1 MWGRYSKRRAN
12 PETRTLAHVSDLHLG
27 RSPAEEVRSAQLCR
41 ALVDVGVDHVLVTG
55 DVTNRGRLRELAA
68 FERAFAPLLEAGAVT
83 VIPGNHDRLGD
94 DLGDTLMPGERVQVA
109 EADGLH
115 IVRVNSTG
123 DHNRS
128 WIAGHGALGQAD
140 LDAVDAALDVAPAD
154 KLVVIAVHHHVLP
167 LPEEHVAERLS
178 SFFGWPFTAELER
191 GRELL
196 DRVRGRCGLVLH
208 GHRHVPRGVRVSGAD
223 GDTAGTVQVFNAGSS
238 TELGGV
244 RVFEHAGGELVCD
257 PWWLQAATR
266 SSGVPAWAAEPPSVI
281 PPLSTLPAV

>member
-1 MWGRYSKRRAN
+1 MFGRHSKRRAS
-12 PETRTLAHVSDLHLG
+12 PGTQTLAHLSDLHLG
-27 RSPAEEVRSAQLCR
+27 RSPGEEVRSAQLCR
-41 ALVDVGVDHVLVTG
+41 ALIDIGVDHVLVTG

-68 FERAFAPLLEAGAVT
+68 FERAFAPLLDAGRVT

-94 DLGDTLMPGERVQVA
+94 DLGDTLMPGARVQVA
-109 EADGLH
+109 EAAGLH
-115 IVRVNSTG
+115 IIRVNSTG

-128 WIAGHGALGQAD
+128 WIAGHGALDDAD
-140 LDAVDAALDVAPAD
+140 LDAVDAALAVAPTD

-208 GHRHVPRGVRVSGAD
+208 GHRHVPRGVRVEVD
-223 GDTAGTVQVFNAGSS
+223 GDAAGAVQVFNAGSS
-238 TELGGV
+238 TELGGA
-244 RVFEHAGGELVCD
+244 RVFEHAAGELVCD

-266 SSGVPAWAAEPPSVI
+266 SSGVPAWDATPQPVVA
-281 PPLSTLPAV
+281 PLSTLSAV

>member
-1 MWGRYSKRRAN
+1 
-12 PETRTLAHVSDLHLG
+12 LHLG
-27 RSPAEEVRSAQLCR
+27 RSPADEVRCAQLGS
-41 ALVDVGVDHVLVTG
+41 ALVDLGVDHVIVTG
-55 DVTNRGRLRELAA
+55 DVTHRGRLRELAQ
-68 FERAFAPLLEAGAVT
+68 FERAFAPLLDAGAVT

-94 DLGDTLMPGERVQVA
+94 DLGDAIMPGARVQVA
-109 EADGLH
+109 EAAGLH
-115 IVRVNSTG
+115 VIRVNSTG

-128 WIAGHGALGQAD
+128 WIAGHGALDDDD
-140 LDAVDAALDVAPAD
+140 LAAVDEALSAAPAD

-208 GHRHVPRGVRVSGAD
+208 GHRHHPRGVRVPAED
-223 GDTAGTVQVFNAGSS
+223 GLTAVQVYNAGSS
-238 TELGGV
+238 TELGGI
-244 RVFEHAGGELVCD
+244 RIFEHAGGRVVNE

-266 SSGVPAWAAEPPSVI
+266 STRIPAWAAAPDPHGI
-281 PPLSTLPAV
+281 PPLSTLPAI